1 MLNPGS
7 KWPRDP
13 VDDALETVIGGT
25 HPYVTLSA
33 VKRERAYQSLGG
45 TDVPNIKPDI
55 TFKNNSF

>member
-7 KWPRDP
+7 KWPWDP
-13 VDDALETVIGGT
+13 VDDTLETVIGGT
-25 HPYVTLSA
+25 HSYVTLLA

-55 TFKNNSF
+55 TFKNSSF